1 MNTYI
6 YIHKYFIVLYNIYIY
21 VIAYYIL
28 MYIYIYV
35 YISLMY
41 NMHIYIYATFKLMPE
56 VGSCFKSY
64 WLRAVLHWIQNN
76 IANLHNKLL
85 ANISGMCYQ
94 LFHFLNLHDYPATV
108 ATMFLGSHFFCVHP

>member
-1 MNTYI
+1 
-6 YIHKYFIVLYNIYIY
+6 
-21 VIAYYIL
+21 
-28 MYIYIYV
+28 
-35 YISLMY
+35 MY

-108 ATMFLGSHFFCVHP
+108 ATMFLGSHIFLRTPIG